1 MSVAG
6 CTEEFEKNIVNQD
19 CIDFGDT
26 NKKAADAAE
35 KKAREEEKKAKDA
48 ADKAAKEKNDAA

>member
-1 MSVAG
+1 LISV
-6 CTEEFEKNIVNQD
+6 TQ
-19 CIDFGDT
+19 T
-26 NKKAADAAE
+26 KKAADAAE